1 MNSRAASIVAL
12 CSVTFLQAYLLVG
25 VFPYAAFMAVNF
37 LQIQEE
43 QAGPYAALFATSFMI
58 GRTATAHLWGLLAD
72 LYGRRFAM
80 MCSLAGSGFASLWFG
95 FATSFSQAIVAR
107 GMIGALNSIVGV
119 SKTVATELAFYD
131 FDECNNQLEYGEADT
146 DDNNHEEEQQQQR
159 EQLETRIVGRVM
171 SMRAYGFLIAPAV
184 AGFLADPLNV
194 REKGPY
200 STSIDDSVLHIS
212 CYKLLSKYPYLL
224 PNLLGAVLCWA
235 SAMAVYLKI
244 PETMPQCRS
253 TRLLGNDFMQYARRI
268 CDRQQRSKDVQED
281 SSIALKTNDFS
292 SNVPAPQYG
301 SIQNLD
307 DKLDNTMANA
317 SLKMIWSRRKTRV
330 HLIAYWLFSLVI
342 INIDEA
348 FPLYCIS
355 RNTGLGGLQENEI
368 GKILSASGVIFA
380 IGQYR
385 VYTMI
390 CDRFGIYG
398 SLHFGAA
405 LGILPVALFPLAS
418 LVYTAE
424 SKRWS
429 MLYLSILS
437 GVTKVFQS
445 AFFSSITVATN
456 RTVPAE
462 MRSRTNALG
471 SIGAGLSKAA
481 GPLIVGIWM
490 AFCLSLDTQDD
501 SRSISSP
508 IGSLLAWFGIVFVSG
523 LSMFAVLK
531 SL

>member
-1 MNSRAASIVAL
+1 MMNKRAASIVAL

-58 GRTATAHLWGLLAD
+58 GRTATAHLWGVLAD
-72 LYGRRFAM
+72 LHGRRFAM
-80 MCSLAGSGFASLWFG
+80 ICSLAGSGFASLWFG

-107 GMIGALNSIVGV
+107 GVIGALNSIVGV

-131 FDECNNQLEYGEADT
+131 FGECSNQQEYREVNT
-146 DDNNHEEEQQQQR
+146 DNDNHEQEQHQR

-184 AGFLADPLNV
+184 AGFLADPLDV
-194 REKGPY
+194 REKGLAY
-200 STSIDDSVLHIS
+200 STNVDDSVLHIS
-212 CYKLLSKYPYLL
+212 FYKLLSKYPYLL

-235 SAMAVYLKI
+235 SAMAVYLCI
-244 PETMPQCRS
+244 PETMPQFRS
-253 TRLLGNDFMQYARRI
+253 TRLLGKDFLQCARRI
-268 CDRQQRSKDVQED
+268 YDRKQCSKDVQQDAFIGLKTGD
-281 SSIALKTNDFS
+281 SSSDNP
-292 SNVPAPQYG
+292 VQHYG
-301 SIQNLD
+301 STQND
-307 DKLDNTMANA
+307 DKLDDAMSSA
-317 SLKMIWSRRKTRV
+317 SLKLIWSRRKTRV
-330 HLIAYWLFSLVI
+330 HLIAYWLFSLFI

-380 IGQYR
+380 ILQYR

-390 CDRFGIYG
+390 CDQFGIYG
-398 SLHFGAA
+398 SLHFGAS

-418 LVYTAE
+418 LVYTNE
-424 SKRWS
+424 NKRWS
-429 MLYLSILS
+429 MLYLSLLS
-437 GVTKVFQS
+437 GITKVFQS

-471 SIGAGLSKAA
+471 SIGAGLSKAV

-490 AFCLSLDTQDD
+490 AFCLSLDSQDD
-501 SRSISSP
+501 SKSLP

>member
-1 MNSRAASIVAL
+1 
-12 CSVTFLQAYLLVG
+12 
-25 VFPYAAFMAVNF
+25 MAINF
-37 LQIQEE
+37 LQIEEE
-43 QAGPYAALFATSFMI
+43 QVGPYAALFATSFMI

-95 FATSFSQAIVAR
+95 FAISYSQAVVAR
-107 GMIGALNSIVGV
+107 GMMGALNSIVGV
-119 SKTVATELAFYD
+119 SKTVATELAFHD
-131 FDECNNQLEYGEADT
+131 FDECNNQHEYGEANT
-146 DDNNHEEEQQQQR
+146 DNNNREQEQHLQR
-159 EQLETRIVGRVM
+159 EHLETRIVGRVM

-184 AGFLADPLNV
+184 AGFLADPLDV
-194 REKGPY
+194 REKGLAY
-200 STSIDDSVLHIS
+200 STNVDDSILHTS
-212 CYKLLSKYPYLL
+212 CYNLLSKYPYLL

-235 SAMAVYLKI
+235 SAMAVYLCI
-244 PETMPQCRS
+244 PETVPECRS
-253 TRLLGNDFMQYARRI
+253 TRLLGKDFLQWTRRI
-268 CDRQQRSKDVQED
+268 CAGQHRQKDEQED
-281 SSIALKTNDFS
+281 ALIALKVDDS
-292 SNVPAPQYG
+292 SSDNPVQQYG
-301 SIQNLD
+301 STQND
-307 DKLDNTMANA
+307 DKLDNAISSA
-317 SLKMIWSRRKTRV
+317 SLKLIWSRRKTRV

-380 IGQYR
+380 IGQYE

-398 SLHFGAA
+398 SLHFGAT

-418 LVYTAE
+418 LVYTNE
-424 SKRWS
+424 NKRWS
-429 MLYLSILS
+429 MLYLSLLL

-471 SIGAGLSKAA
+471 SIGAGLSKAV
-481 GPLIVGIWM
+481 GPMFIGIWM
-490 AFCLSLDTQDD
+490 AFCLSLDTQDNNN
-501 SRSISSP
+501 SNSLP
-508 IGSLLAWFGIVFVSG
+508 MGSLLAWSGIVFVSG
-523 LSMFAVLK
+523 LSIFIVLR

>member
-1 MNSRAASIVAL
+1 
-12 CSVTFLQAYLLVG
+12 
-25 VFPYAAFMAVNF
+25 MAINF

-80 MCSLAGSGFASLWFG
+80 ICSLAGSGLASLWFG
-95 FATSFSQAIVAR
+95 FATSFSQAIIAR

-131 FDECNNQLEYGEADT
+131 FDEYSNRLENGEVNT
-146 DDNNHEEEQQQQR
+146 DDNNYEQEQQQQR

-194 REKGPY
+194 REKGIAYP
-200 STSIDDSVLHIS
+200 TNTDDSMLHIS

-235 SAMAVYLKI
+235 SAMAVYLCI
-244 PETMPQCRS
+244 PETMPRCRS
-253 TRLLGNDFMQYARRI
+253 ARLLGKDFKEWARRI
-268 CDRQQRSKDVQED
+268 RDRQQCSKDVQED
-281 SSIALKTNDFS
+281 ALIALKADDS
-292 SNVPAPQYG
+292 SSDNPVQQYG
-301 SIQNLD
+301 STQNLD
-307 DKLDNTMANA
+307 DKLDNTMASA

-380 IGQYR
+380 IAQYR

-390 CDRFGIYG
+390 CDQFGIYG

-424 SKRWS
+424 TKRWS
-429 MLYLSILS
+429 MLYLSLLS

-471 SIGAGLSKAA
+471 SIGAGLSKAV

-501 SRSISSP
+501 SRSISLP
-508 IGSLLAWFGIVFVSG
+508 VGSLLAWFGIVFVSG